1 MARIVA
7 SQRIEAPVERVF
19 AAFCDLHRAAE
30 IIPAI
35 KRIEVLT
42 DGPMRVGTRWR
53 ETRVMFG
60 KEATEEMEIAAL
72 EPNRSYT
79 VRGVSCG
86 AEFVT
91 EIRFTNLV
99 AATLVEMELRTRPLT
114 VFAWLM
120 TPLGWLMTGMMK
132 KCLAEDLEAMRKHL
146 ETSNTG
152 PSPPGT
158 A

>member
-1 MARIVA
+1 MARILV
-7 SQRIEAPVERVF
+7 SQRIVAPVQRVF
-19 AAFCDLHRAAE
+19 AAFCDLSRAAE

-42 DGPMRVGTRWR
+42 DGPFRVGTRWR

-72 EPNRSYT
+72 EPDRSYT

-86 AEFVT
+86 AEFLT
-91 EIRFTNLV
+91 EIRFIDQGT
-99 AATLVEMELRTRPLT
+99 ATLVEMELRTRPLT
-114 VFAWLM
+114 FFARLM
-120 TPLGWLMTGMMK
+120 APLGWLMAGMMK

-146 ETSNTG
+146 EIGSTLR
-152 PSPPGT
+152 